1 MYAACLKWGE
11 IKKAELFYVENLNQT
26 NALGDLAICRKII
39 LKCIL

>member
-1 MYAACLKWGE
+1 MYRACLKWGE

-26 NALGDLAICRKII
+26 DDLEDLGICRKII